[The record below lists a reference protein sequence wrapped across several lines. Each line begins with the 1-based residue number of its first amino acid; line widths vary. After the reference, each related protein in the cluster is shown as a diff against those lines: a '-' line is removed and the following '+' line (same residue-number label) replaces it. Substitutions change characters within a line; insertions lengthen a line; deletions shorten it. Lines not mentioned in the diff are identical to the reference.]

1 MKPSGVSLGA
11 LLGYLAGIAVG
22 TMSITLLSLG
32 MRAVMEVGGAC
43 ADGGPFVTAQP
54 CPSGTPLAMVG
65 GMFGLFGAAGLIM
78 WFGSRISTAA
88 TAVVALGWPL
98 LFVSLGWN
106 FLDYGLHPTDGED
119 GPIWGWLI
127 PGILFWVMG
136 LAPVV
141 VAIAAWREARAG
153 RPGNRM
159 SRQVVNR
166 LLPAG
171 GPVASS
177 DVRRPAMSID
187 PNARRS
193 DQAGFASS
201 AFAPVY
207 SLPDRA
213 PGEAPTAG
221 RIADASEAASPAAAS
236 PANPAA
242 DVAEDLERLSRLHA
256 TGELTDAEFGRAKAD
271 VLGRVERGP

>member
-1 MKPSGVSLGA
+1 VKPSGVSIGTV
-11 LLGYLAGIAVG
+11 LGYLAGIAVG
-22 TMSITLLSLG
+22 TMSITLLFLG
-32 MRAVMEVGGAC
+32 MRAVMDVGGAC

-119 GPIWGWLI
+119 GPVWGWLI

-159 SRQVVNR
+159 SQQVVNR

-171 GPVASS
+171 GSPPSPNGS
-177 DVRRPAMSID
+177 RPAMPTD
-187 PNARRS
+187 PNVRRS

-207 SLPDRA
+207 SS
-213 PGEAPTAG
+213 AG
-221 RIADASEAASPAAAS
+221 RSSGGTSAAPPADTTADPSGPAPSADA
-236 PANPAA
+236 AA
-242 DVAEDLERLSRLHA
+242 DLAEDLERLSRLHA
-256 TGELTDAEFGRAKAD
+256 IGELTDAEFGRAKAE
-271 VLGRVERGP
+271 VLARAEPGR

>member
-1 MKPSGVSLGA
+1 MKPSGVSIGTV
-11 LLGYLAGIAVG
+11 LGYLAGIVVG
-22 TMSITLLSLG
+22 TMSITLLYLG
-32 MRAVMEVGGAC
+32 MRAVMDVGGAC

-54 CPSGTPLAMVG
+54 CPAGTPLAMVG

-88 TAVVALGWPL
+88 TAVVALGWPI
-98 LFVSLGWN
+98 LFVSLGAN
-106 FLDYGLHPTDGED
+106 FLDYGLHPTDGEN
-119 GPIWGWLI
+119 GPVWGWLI

-159 SRQVVNR
+159 SQQVVNR
-166 LLPAG
+166 LLPAAGSASATG
-171 GPVASS
+171 GV
-177 DVRRPAMSID
+177 RPAMPTD
-187 PNARRS
+187 VDARQS

-207 SLPDRA
+207 A
-213 PGEAPTAG
+213 AAG
-221 RIADASEAASPAAAS
+221 RSSGVTPAFG
-236 PANPAA
+236 PAV
-242 DVAEDLERLSRLHA
+242 DLAEDLERLSRLHA
-256 TGELTDAEFGRAKAD
+256 IGELNDEEFGRAKAD
-271 VLGRVERGP
+271 VLTRADVNAAAERRR